1 MSDDLKQQ
9 QGLDKT
15 TTKIIGFRVTE
26 EELQNTIYPI
36 MHDCY
41 HLGLIDHDTV
51 TSFLRFCVQF
61 WMGHYRMKKQQ
72 FDRSQQE
79 IEEEK
84 KKLDAIIAE
93 KEAWH
98 KWDNSTPRVMQKA
111 TEELERMGE
120 EFERDSKREIRQ
132 QQQQQ
137 PPAKPKQQQQQSSE
151 SPLANLS
158 LEDMMA

>member
-1 MSDDLKQQ
+1 MSVDPKQ
-9 QGLDKT
+9 LDKP
-15 TTKIIGFRVTE
+15 TKIIGFRVTE
-26 EELQNTIYPI
+26 EELQNTIYPVI
-36 MHDCY
+36 HDCY
-41 HLGLIDHDTV
+41 DLGLIDHDNV

-84 KKLDAIIAE
+84 RKLDAIIAE

-98 KWDNSTPRVMQKA
+98 KWDNSTPRVIEKA
-111 TEELERMGE
+111 TKELEQMGE
-120 EFERDSKREIRQ
+120 EFDRDSKRDLQ
-132 QQQQQ
+132 QHQQR
-137 PPAKPKQQQQQSSE
+137 PKPKQQQSSS
-151 SPLANLS
+151 SPLDNLS

>member
-1 MSDDLKQQ
+1 MSDDPKQ
-9 QGLDKT
+9 LDK

-26 EELQNTIYPI
+26 EELQNVIYPV

-41 HLGLIDHDTV
+41 DMGIIDHDTL
-51 TSFLRFCVQF
+51 TSFLRLCVQF

-72 FDRSQQE
+72 FDMSQQE

-84 KKLDAIIAE
+84 KKLAAILAE

-98 KWDNSTPRVMQKA
+98 KWDNSTPRVIEKA
-111 TEELERMGE
+111 TQELERMGD
-120 EFERDSKREIRQ
+120 EFERDSKREIQSQ
-132 QQQQQ
+132 QR
-137 PPAKPKQQQQQSSE
+137 AKPKWQEQDQSSA